1 MADLLVTVD
10 FEPLWIPSNSLIDI
24 ASNSVQVQAS
34 LTNNTADVLAM
45 TRPTI
50 LIPGVNLV
58 GLVSMEI
65 HQTFKNPGVA
75 TLGIFEVR
83 ATVMI
88 GAWRVYNSYLDV
100 VYATNP
106 RGTGVLFIPRSI
118 NFPSHPERCKYL
130 NSSLERRERLHTVEC
145 HPRHQKQFF
154 HWRIL

>member
-65 HQTFKNPGVA
+65 HQTFKNPGIA

-83 ATVMI
+83 
-88 GAWRVYNSYLDV
+88 R
-100 VYATNP
+100 
-106 RGTGVLFIPRSI
+106 
-118 NFPSHPERCKYL
+118 
-130 NSSLERRERLHTVEC
+130 
-145 HPRHQKQFF
+145 
-154 HWRIL
+154 

>member
-34 LTNNTADVLAM
+34 LTNNTADVQAM

-83 ATVMI
+83 
-88 GAWRVYNSYLDV
+88 R
-100 VYATNP
+100 
-106 RGTGVLFIPRSI
+106 
-118 NFPSHPERCKYL
+118 
-130 NSSLERRERLHTVEC
+130 
-145 HPRHQKQFF
+145 
-154 HWRIL
+154 